1 MAGCACLD
9 GFEEVVVR
17 LPLVLEGEPA
27 VGHVVEIL
35 QPLEVGDGY
44 TASVDVHV
52 GDDEHALVL
61 TVKNEI
67 LEDDFKC
74 RRCNVLCPYYA

>member
-1 MAGCACLD
+1 MMVGCACLD
-9 GFEEVVVR
+9 GFEEVVVG

-35 QPLEVGDGY
+35 QPLEVGDGH
-44 TASVDVHV
+44 TPSVDVHV

-61 TVKNEI
+61 TSEK
-67 LEDDFKC
+67 
-74 RRCNVLCPYYA
+74 